1 MTDHLPSNQKV
12 SQDTIDVVC
21 AGGGS
26 QSERD
31 AVWNYIVGLHR
42 DLDDLQRELVDLK
55 VAYDCATET
64 NLAQAAKL
72 RAGHE
77 PAAECPHCDEYLT
90 ERDRAQD
97 ALQETHMALGGD
109 GEWKGKLPPQPA
121 PDSGDLHLDVPALAR
136 ERMEEIET
144 LKTLKGAALRA
155 FINTAIG
162 AAQPPDPD
170 ARRYQRLRI
179 LGCAPLG
186 SPLLAQSLVMR
197 FQSLDEF
204 LDADITAHPSRGEAS
219 YSGSTKCDEA

>member
-1 MTDHLPSNQKV
+1 MNDVTGSSNQKV

-77 PAAECPHCDEYLT
+77 PP
-90 ERDRAQD
+90 
-97 ALQETHMALGGD
+97 
-109 GEWKGKLPPQPA
+109 
-121 PDSGDLHLDVPALAR
+121 SALAMQQVMVGSINYETPVMVAR
-136 ERMEEIET
+136 EVEWLRDELRQT
-144 LKTLKGAALRA
+144 QTALRKLEDS
-155 FINTAIG
+155 
-162 AAQPPDPD
+162 AQPPDPD

-219 YSGSTKCDEA
+219 YSGSTKAVAP